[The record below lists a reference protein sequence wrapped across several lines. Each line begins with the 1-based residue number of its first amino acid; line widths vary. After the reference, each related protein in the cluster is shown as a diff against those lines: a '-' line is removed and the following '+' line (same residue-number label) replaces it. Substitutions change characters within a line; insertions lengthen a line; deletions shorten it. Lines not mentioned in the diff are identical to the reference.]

1 MAVTCKAR
9 EPLLVV
15 TIAFGAIC
23 TIGPASGKEPIRI
36 DSSRS
41 VSGPAALRGDPE
53 QKSLEVTIE
62 RSHSSGRVTG
72 RVMYAS
78 MATQRLR
85 NQ

>member
-9 EPLLVV
+9 EPLPVV
-15 TIAFGAIC
+15 TNAFGAIC
-23 TIGPASGKEPIRI
+23 SIGPASGKEPIQI

-41 VSGPAALRGDPE
+41 VSGLAALPGDLE
-53 QKSLEVTIE
+53 QKTLDRYIE

-72 RVMYAS
+72 RVMYVG